1 MYLWLR
7 VRFIFCLLSI
17 VFPLKCVYL
26 FLFEDVFLNLE
37 REFAKYIILSGQ
49 FFSSSRIKTLLYH
62 LLGFLNASERL
73 YRIWHCIIGIFPLQ
87 FFFFLFR
94 YFLFFFGVSK
104 FTKYLSWTGVFVG
117 IYFYLLFW
125 DLECFLNSRIHVSL
139 QLWEFLASISS
150 NITSPHSCIFYP
162 SGLWL
167 DMCYP
172 FSF

>member
-87 FFFFLFR
+87 FFFFSLDIFS
-94 YFLFFFGVSK
+94 FS
-104 FTKYLSWTGVFVG
+104 
-117 IYFYLLFW
+117 
-125 DLECFLNSRIHVSL
+125 LEFQSSLNICL
-139 QLWEFLASISS
+139 ELEFLLGF
-150 NITSPHSCIFYP
+150 IFIYC
-162 SGLWL
+162 SGIWNA
-167 DMCYP
+167 
-172 FSF
+172 FSTPEFMYLFNYGNF